1 MNQINQL
8 DHQTRLAFQQAQK
21 LDATHLLSRTLIHEL
36 KNCLGGISGAAEL
49 IDFEAEEHQ
58 AIRDLCKVIMSSTEN
73 AITAINTMSDF
84 LQHQADSAEEID
96 LHAFLHDQL
105 RFYQACLGKHIPI
118 ELHLHAPQHH
128 LRCDAILLAHNC
140 MNIVLN
146 ANESIDERGQV
157 SISTEVL
164 TVEEQAR
171 SPFQQVKPGQYL
183 DLCFADT
190 GSGVDIQDLNTL
202 CHAGFSRKEHHAGM
216 GLHLAESFM
225 RQQAGYICFESGKN
239 LGTKVHLLFPL

>member
-1 MNQINQL
+1 MNKINQL

-21 LDATHLLSRTLIHEL
+21 LDATHLLSRNLIHEL

-49 IDFEAEEHQ
+49 IEFEAEEQQ
-58 AIRDLCKVIMSSTEN
+58 AVRDLCKVIMSSTEN

-84 LQHQADSAEEID
+84 LQHQNVGAEDID
-96 LHAFLHDQL
+96 VHAFLSDQL

-118 ELHLHAPQHH
+118 ELRLDAKQHQLHG
-128 LRCDAILLAHNC
+128 DEILLAHNC

-146 ANESIDERGQV
+146 AKESIDERGQV
-157 SISTEVL
+157 SISTENI
-164 TVEEQAR
+164 EIGEQAR
-171 SPFQQVKPGQYL
+171 NPFQLVKPGHYL

-190 GSGVDIQDLNTL
+190 GNGVDVQDIGSL
-202 CHAGFSRKEHHAGM
+202 CQPGFSRKEHHAGM

-225 RQQAGYICFESGKN
+225 HQRAGYICIESGKN
-239 LGTKVHLLFPL
+239 LGTKIHLLFPL